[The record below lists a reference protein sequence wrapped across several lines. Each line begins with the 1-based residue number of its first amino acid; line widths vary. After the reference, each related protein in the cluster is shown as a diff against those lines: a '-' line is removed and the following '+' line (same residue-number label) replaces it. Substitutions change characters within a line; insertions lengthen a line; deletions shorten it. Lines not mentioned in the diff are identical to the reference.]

1 MKIPPLFLTLLFTA
15 GSVFAADAPG
25 AKTETLLRKP
35 YFQSDFFGEMPRAF
49 CIIQSVDL
57 KAKTMLVKVLKDGRL
72 ETISIGPDTELLFR
86 NATGELEDYFH
97 GQHVMLFVYGDEDRK
112 WAGIRAVQDEIQMTA
127 AHNWFGTITKI
138 DREQRRYWTRRE
150 EKNDKKEVTKV
161 VELDHVYAPE
171 VKVWKGESATGA
183 EALQVGDEFIQQL
196 VEKEGALVAVE
207 MFDRAGAEAVRKV
220 QEARYYEAQTE
231 KGLSGYVTDVEP
243 MSGALT
249 VTINRNNVKRAG
261 ELKAGD
267 EIKLV
272 PVDGSQPFAGAIYE
286 VKNADSRKRLEL
298 LVNARAAARMHY
310 GEPLRVFMPG
320 TGGELPTGRSG
331 IPAPPVKK

>member
-1 MKIPPLFLTLLFTA
+1 MKISSLLLALLFAA
-15 GSVFAADAPG
+15 GSAWAV
-25 AKTETLLRKP
+25 ETPATPLRKP
-35 YFQSDFFGEMPRAF
+35 FFQNDFFGEMPRAF
-49 CIIQSVDL
+49 CIIKAVDL
-57 KAKTMLVKVLKDGRL
+57 NAKTMDVKVLKDGRT
-72 ETISIGPDTELLFR
+72 EKISIGPDTELLFR
-86 NATGELEDYFH
+86 NAYGELEDYFP
-97 GQHVMLFVYGDEDRK
+97 GQHVMLFVYPDEDRK

-161 VELDHVYAPE
+161 VELDHVYAPD
-171 VKVWKGESATGA
+171 VKVWKGETAAGA
-183 EALQVGDEFIQQL
+183 EALQVGDEVIQQL
-196 VEKEGALVAVE
+196 VEKDGALVAVE
-207 MFDRAGAEAVRKV
+207 MFNRAGADAARQV
-220 QEARYYEAQTE
+220 QEARLYKSQTE
-231 KGLSGYVTDVEP
+231 KGLSGYVLDLEP

-249 VTINRNNVKRAG
+249 VMINRNNLKRAG
-261 ELKAGD
+261 ELKPGD

-272 PVDGSQPFAGAIYE
+272 PADGSQPFAGAIYD
-286 VKNADSRKRLEL
+286 VKTVDSRKRLDL

-331 IPAPPVKK
+331 IPSPPVKK